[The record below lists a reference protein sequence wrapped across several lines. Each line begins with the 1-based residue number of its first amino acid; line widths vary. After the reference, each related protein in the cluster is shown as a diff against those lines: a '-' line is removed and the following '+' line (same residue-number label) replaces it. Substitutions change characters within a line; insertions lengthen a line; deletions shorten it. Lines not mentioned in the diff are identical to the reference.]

1 MNSAEDIWDRVLDML
16 KRDLTSTAID
26 TWFNDCTAIDIKDNK
41 LILISPS
48 QFKKE
53 VIESRFMPLI
63 KNALFEIFSGEFE
76 VLILTGKEAEMYT
89 MPKSKDDDSVY
100 DIYTFDRF
108 VVGNSNRLAHAA
120 ALAVAEEKTKE
131 YNPLFIYGNSGLG
144 KTHLLNAIRLRIRE
158 RHPEYNIVYVKG
170 DDFTNELIRAI
181 QSGKNIEFREKYRGA
196 DMFLMD
202 DVQFIAGRNSSQEE
216 FFNTFNT
223 LFEYKKQIVFT
234 SDRPPAEITKLEE
247 RLRTRF
253 ESGLIVDIK
262 PPDYETR
269 IAIIKNKAMQLG
281 IILDDDICDYVSNNI
296 TANVRQLEGAVKKIK
311 AYQDLMTEK
320 LSVQMASTILE
331 DFYKDNKEAPT
342 PELII
347 EETSNYFGLN
357 PDDLK
362 GQSRTRNIVIARQTA
377 MYIIRKLTNLPLIEI
392 GTYFEGRDH
401 TTVLSSIRKV
411 EDAIKVN
418 SEASQTI
425 KDITSNVNSKN
436 T

>member
-1 MNSAEDIWDRVLDML
+1 MNSAEDIWGRVLDML
-16 KRDLTSTAID
+16 QRDLTSTAID
-26 TWFNDCTAIDIKDNK
+26 TWFNDCTAIDIENNK
-41 LILISPS
+41 LILNTPS
-48 QFKKE
+48 QFKKD
-53 VIESRFMPLI
+53 VIEQRFMPLI

-76 VLILTGKEAEMYT
+76 VLILTGKEAEMYAK
-89 MPKSKDDDSVY
+89 PKNKSDDSVY

-108 VVGNSNRLAHAA
+108 VVGSSNRLAYAA

-144 KTHLLNAIRLRIRE
+144 KTHLLNAIRLKIRE

-223 LFEYKKQIVFT
+223 LFEYQKQIAFT
-234 SDRPPAEITKLEE
+234 SDRPPSEITKLED
-247 RLRTRF
+247 RLITRF

-281 IILDDDICDYVSNNI
+281 IILDDEVCDYVSNNI

-311 AYQDLMTEK
+311 ACQDLMTEK
-320 LSVQMASTILE
+320 PSIQMVSTILE

-347 EETSNYFGLN
+347 EETSNYYGLH

-362 GQSRTRNIVIARQTA
+362 GQSRSRNIVIARQTA

-392 GTYFEGRDH
+392 GAYFQDRDH

-411 EDAIKVN
+411 EDSIKTN
-418 SEASQTI
+418 FEASQAI

>member
-1 MNSAEDIWDRVLDML
+1 MNSAADIWEKVLEIL

-26 TWFNDCTAIDIKDNK
+26 TWFNDCTAIDIKNNK
-41 LILISPS
+41 LILVSPVS
-48 QFKKE
+48 FKRD
-53 VIESRFMPLI
+53 VIVDRFMPLI
-63 KNALFEIFSGEFE
+63 QNALYEIFSGEFE
-76 VLILTGKEAEMYT
+76 VAILTGAEAESYNA
-89 MPKSKDDDSVY
+89 PKTRNDDSAY

-120 ALAVAEEKTKE
+120 ALAVAEERTKE

-144 KTHLLNAIRLRIRE
+144 KTHLLNAIRLKIRE
-158 RHPEYNIVYVKG
+158 RHPEYNIVYAKG
-170 DDFTNELIRAI
+170 DEFTNELIGAI
-181 QSGKNIEFREKYRGA
+181 QSAKTIEFREKYRGA

-223 LFEYKKQIVFT
+223 LFEYHKQIVLI
-234 SDRPPAEITKLEE
+234 SDRPPAEITKLDA

-269 IAIIKNKAMQLG
+269 IAIVKNKAMQLG
-281 IILDDDICDYVSNNI
+281 ILLDNDICDYVSNVI

-320 LSVQMASTILE
+320 LTTQTVSTILE

-342 PELII
+342 PQFII
-347 EETSNYFGLN
+347 EETANYFALK
-357 PDDLK
+357 PEDLK
-362 GQSRTRNIVIARQTA
+362 GQSRSRNIVIARQTA
-377 MYIIRKLTNLPLIEI
+377 MYIIRRLTNLPLTEI
-392 GTYFEGRDH
+392 GTYFENRDH
-401 TTVLSSIRKV
+401 ATVLSSIRKV
-411 EDAIKVN
+411 EAAIKEN
-418 SEASQTI
+418 SEASQAI